1 MKAEDTMS
9 LEDAKKRIAEL
20 EKILQEKEENTYK
33 TFFEQDEEAIVVFDI
48 ESRLF
53 TDCNTK
59 LTETLGFTK
68 EEFTKLSVMDISP
81 KHQPNGQLSESLAK
95 HYISEGFKYGNIRFD
110 WVHLNDKAEEVF
122 CEVRL
127 YNYTTANGGAF
138 ARAVIQKKDQV
149 VQLQKKLEQ
158 KEKLLS
164 KVTQTLPGIIY
175 IQSMATDEFLYLN
188 NTLETQLGYD
198 FDSILTYDFLI
209 KNILH
214 PDDVPRIDEHAKR
227 MLLEKNTDIYEIDFR
242 VFHKNGNIHW
252 LRVWETNFSFNAEG
266 VPTEVLGIAQDITS
280 IKNIEFNLKKQN
292 ELGEEIRRT
301 SKSGVW
307 EWTVA
312 TDTMFWT
319 PDLYFLLGTDPKDLT
334 PTKQKLIDF
343 FTPESREILI
353 FALKDAEFQKES
365 FDLELEMMA
374 KSRFWVRVQGKTLED
389 PNHQIKIIGSIEN
402 IDDSRKKRIALL
414 ENELRFHKVA
424 DQTGLIIYDYDVDS
438 GKIVWDG
445 AIKSV
450 LGYEK
455 DEFNLFDIDGWEN
468 LLHEEDRLHTVQ
480 ALKESI
486 ATRTPYRAYYR
497 IKKKDG
503 SYTPIEERGAFLSK
517 DFSGPGRLV
526 GVLENVS
533 ARVEFLKTI
542 ETKEKRFRN
551 FYNFASEAIV
561 ITEEDKIVDANFA
574 FQKLFGYDSF
584 HEITISSLI
593 GDPLWMGLSFK
604 DKSFSTEGH
613 TKYGVSIPLQINK
626 KALGDG
632 RYLLSFIDLTSI
644 NEAESIKRAL
654 DDIQERNDR
663 IVSQKLELER
673 ALEEL
678 RLTQSQLILNEK
690 MASLGQLIA
699 GIAHEV
705 NNPLGAIKASS
716 ELILNKIK
724 GQIPRQNEIIHF
736 LNQKPTEVREIY
748 FAWLLKSFN
757 TKNHFHGSVSRK
769 QKRILAAH
777 LNELGCKYSEE
788 IAEEVIDLGIQD
800 SFPMIEHLSK
810 EDDFIELFNYGIDYI
825 QSAQYLNSTLESIQR
840 VSKILYALKN
850 FAHFDKLG
858 VKVKADLISNI
869 ETVLTLYNNQIKTG
883 ITVVRHYPE
892 NLSPI
897 LCYPDDLIQVW
908 TNLIFNAI
916 QAMSYKGKLTISVKE
931 KHSNSNRTP
940 FLEVTIED
948 NGSGIPESIKDRIF
962 EPFFTTKE
970 LGEGSGLGLDIVRRV
985 ILKHNGHIEVESVPG
1000 KTCFT
1005 VLLPI
1010 ERENKDQTKV

>member
-20 EKILQEKEENTYK
+20 ERILQEKDENTYK
-33 TFFEQDEEAIVVFDI
+33 TFFDQDEEAIVVFDI

-53 TDCNTK
+53 TDCNAK
-59 LTETLGFTK
+59 LTATLGFTK

-81 KHQPNGQLSESLAK
+81 KYQPNGQPSETLAK
-95 HYISEGFKYGNIRFD
+95 HYISEGFKHGNIHFD
-110 WVHLNDKAEEVF
+110 WVHLNHKAEEVF
-122 CEVRL
+122 CEVHL
-127 YNYTTANGGAF
+127 HNYSTANGGAF
-138 ARAVIQKKDQV
+138 ARAVIKTKDQV

-188 NTLETQLGYD
+188 NTLESQLGYNV
-198 FDSILTYDFLI
+198 DSILTYDFLI
-209 KNILH
+209 KNILY
-214 PDDVPRIDEHAKR
+214 PEDVPRIDEHAKR
-227 MLLEKNTDIYEIDFR
+227 MLAEKNTDIYEIDFR

-252 LRVWETNFSFNAEG
+252 LRVWETNFSFSADG
-266 VPTEVLGIAQDITS
+266 VPTEVLGVAQDITS

-292 ELGEEIRRT
+292 ELGEEMRRT

-319 PDLYFLLGTDPKDLT
+319 PDLYFLLCTDPKT
-334 PTKQKLIDF
+334 YKPTKQKLIDF
-343 FTPESREILI
+343 FTPESKDRII
-353 FALKDAEFQKES
+353 FALSDAELQKEP
-365 FDLELEMMA
+365 FDLELEIMA
-374 KSRFWVRVQGKTLED
+374 NSRFWVRVQGKPLED
-389 PNHQIKIIGSIEN
+389 TNQQLQIIGSIEN
-402 IDDSRKKRIALL
+402 IDDSRKKRIELL
-414 ENELRFHKVA
+414 DNENRFHKVA
-424 DQTGLIIYDYDVDS
+424 EQTGLIIYDYDVGS

-455 DEFNLFDIDGWEN
+455 DEFNQFDIDGWEN
-468 LLHEEDRLHTVQ
+468 LLHEEDRLHTMQ
-480 ALKESI
+480 ALTESI

-497 IKKKDG
+497 IRKKDG
-503 SYTPIEERGAFLSK
+503 SFTPIEERGAFLSK
-517 DFSGPGRLV
+517 DPSEPGRLV
-526 GVLENVS
+526 GVLENVA

-613 TKYGVSIPLQINK
+613 NKAGVSIPLQINK

-644 NEAESIKRAL
+644 HEAESIKRAL

-663 IVSQKLELER
+663 IVSQKIELER

-724 GQIPRQNEIIHF
+724 DQIPRQSEIIHF
-736 LNQKPTEVREIY
+736 LNRKPEEVREIY

-757 TKNHFHGSVSRK
+757 IKNHFHGSVSRK
-769 QKRILAAH
+769 QKRLLAIH

-788 IAEEVIDLGIQD
+788 IAEEVVDLGIQD
-800 SFPMIEHLSK
+800 SFPMIEHLAK
-810 EDDFIELFNYGIDYI
+810 EDDFIELFKYGIDYI
-825 QSAQYLNSTLESIQR
+825 QAAQYLNSTLESIQR

-869 ETVLTLYNNQIKTG
+869 ETVLTLYNNQIKNG
-883 ITVVRHYPE
+883 ITVMKDYPE
-892 NLSPI
+892 NLPLI

-916 QAMSYKGKLTISVKE
+916 QAMNYKGVLTLCVKE
-931 KHSNSNRTP
+931 KVSTTNKTP
-940 FLEVTIED
+940 YVEVTIED
-948 NGSGIPESIKDRIF
+948 TGCGISETIKERIF

-985 ILKHNGHIEVESVPG
+985 ILKHNGHIEVNSAPG
-1000 KTCFT
+1000 KTTFT

-1010 ERENKDQTKV
+1010 EREI

>member
-1 MKAEDTMS
+1 MKTYEGIS
-9 LEDAKKRIAEL
+9 LEEAIQKIAEL
-20 EKILQEKEENTYK
+20 EKILEEKEQNTYK
-33 TFFEQDEEAIVVFDI
+33 TFFDQDEEAIVVFDI
-48 ESRLF
+48 QSRLF
-53 TDCNTK
+53 TDCNAK
-59 LTETLGFTK
+59 LTATLGFTK

-81 KHQPNGQLSESLAK
+81 KYQPNGQLSESLAR
-95 HYISEGFKYGNIRFD
+95 HYIDEGFKKENIRFD
-110 WVHLNDKAEEVF
+110 WVHLNHKGEEVF

-149 VQLQKKLEQ
+149 IQLQKKLEQ

-188 NTLETQLGYD
+188 NTLETQLGYKV
-198 FDSILTYDFLI
+198 DSILTLDFLI
-209 KNILH
+209 KNILY
-214 PDDVPRIDEHAKR
+214 PDDVPRIEEHAKR
-227 MLLEKNTDIYEIDFR
+227 MFVEKNTDIYEIDFR

-266 VPTEVLGIAQDITS
+266 VPTEVLGIGQDITS

-292 ELGEEIRRT
+292 DLSEEIRRT

-307 EWTVA
+307 EWTA
-312 TDTMFWT
+312 TTDQMFWT
-319 PDLYFLLGTDPKDLT
+319 PDLYFLLCTDPKYYK

-343 FTPESREILI
+343 FVPADQQIIANAIKEAEIN
-353 FALKDAEFQKES
+353 FEP
-365 FDLELEMMA
+365 FDLELEMMV
-374 KSRFWVRVQGKTLED
+374 KTKFWVRIQGKVITD
-389 PNHQIKIIGSIEN
+389 SNQIFKIIGSIEN
-402 IDDSRKKRIALL
+402 IDDSRKKRLELL
-414 ENELRFHKVA
+414 DNEYRFHKVA
-424 DQTGLIIYDYDVDS
+424 DQTGLVIYDYDVTT
-438 GKIVWDG
+438 GKIIWDG

-455 DEFNLFDIDGWEN
+455 EEFNLFDIHGWEN

-480 ALKESI
+480 ALQESI

-497 IKKKDG
+497 IRRKDG
-503 SYTPIEERGAFLSK
+503 TFAPIEERGAFLSK
-517 DFSGPGRLV
+517 NFSEPGRLV

-561 ITEEDKIVDANFA
+561 ITEEDKILDANLA
-574 FQKLFGYDSF
+574 FQKLFGYEKFED
-584 HEITISSLI
+584 ITISSLI
-593 GDPLWMGLSFK
+593 GDPLWMGLSSK
-604 DKSFSTEGH
+604 EKSFSADGH
-613 TKYGVSIPLQINK
+613 KRDGVSIPLQINRK
-626 KALGDG
+626 DLGDG

-644 NEAESIKRAL
+644 HEANSIKHAL
-654 DDIQERNDR
+654 NDIQERNDR
-663 IVSQKLELER
+663 IITQKIELEK

-724 GQIPRQNEIIHF
+724 DQIERQNQVIHF
-736 LNQKPTEVREIY
+736 LNQKSPEIRNTY
-748 FAWLLKSFN
+748 FDWLLSSFN
-757 TKNHFHGSVSRK
+757 TKNHIHGSISRK
-769 QKRILAAH
+769 QKRALVIH
-777 LNELGCKYSEE
+777 LNELGCKHSEV

-800 SFPMIEHLSK
+800 SFHKIEYLAN
-810 EDDFIELFNYGIDYI
+810 EDDFLELFNYGLDYI
-825 QSAQYLNSTLESIQR
+825 QAAQYLNSTLESIQR

-858 VKVKADLISNI
+858 AKVKADLISNI

-883 ITVVRHYPE
+883 ITVTRDYPE

-897 LCYPDDLIQVW
+897 YCYPDDLIQVW
-908 TNLIFNAI
+908 TNLVFNAI
-916 QAMSYKGKLTISVKE
+916 QAMNYKGKLIVHVRE
-931 KHSNSNRTP
+931 KTSPINHNP
-940 FLEVTIED
+940 LVEVTIED
-948 NGSGIPESIKDRIF
+948 NGCGIPDDIKERIF

-985 ILKHNGHIEVESVPG
+985 ILKHNGHIEVNSNPG
-1000 KTCFT
+1000 KTTFT
-1005 VLLPI
+1005 VSLPL
-1010 ERENKDQTKV
+1010 